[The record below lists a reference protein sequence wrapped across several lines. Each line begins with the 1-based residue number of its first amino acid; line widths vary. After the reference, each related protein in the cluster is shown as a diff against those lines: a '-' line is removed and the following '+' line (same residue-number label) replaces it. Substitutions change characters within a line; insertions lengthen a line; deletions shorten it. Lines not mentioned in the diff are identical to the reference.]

1 MSSHSRSSLGGYPN
15 LPAVTSIS
23 DLGAG
28 YPTTTSAPASGL
40 ASGFDGLDG
49 RRYSGGRLQRQAP
62 GQDTDMMDAD
72 DGSRTPKASDKR
84 AKGKHSSIDPALRG
98 EDEKSSSG
106 SISSPADAA
115 DDKRQEEWVENI
127 RVIEALKKWVSAR
140 LKNGEYEEEEGDAKG
155 GATKSIEIAKMVEE
169 KMADAG
175 EERDVDVKYPALP
188 S

>member
-1 MSSHSRSSLGGYPN
+1 
-15 LPAVTSIS
+15 
-23 DLGAG
+23 
-28 YPTTTSAPASGL
+28 
-40 ASGFDGLDG
+40 
-49 RRYSGGRLQRQAP
+49 
-62 GQDTDMMDAD
+62 MMDAD

-106 SISSPADAA
+106 SISSPADAV

-127 RVIEALKKWVSAR
+127 RVIEALKKWVSER
-140 LKNGEYEEEEGDAKG
+140 LKNGEYEEEGDAKE

-175 EERDVDVKYPALP
+175 AEGRDVDVKYPALP